1 MIKPVVLNCTPVLPT
16 AYGDALSYYEE
27 ICKLVEKTNEIIKDI
42 NDNLTGYIDNYFNG
56 IMVNAVY
63 DEENET
69 IILSKEL
76 VTTGDTHTYNAST
89 NTLIVR

>member
-1 MIKPVVLNCTPVLPT
+1 MIKPIKLGCTPVLPT
-16 AYGDALSYYEE
+16 AYGDGLSYYEE
-27 ICKLVEKTNEIIKDI
+27 ICKLTEKINEIIKDI
-42 NDNLTGYIDNYFNG
+42 NDNLSSYIDNYFNG

-76 VTTGDTHTYNAST
+76 VTTSDTHTYNAST
-89 NTLIVR
+89 NTLIVG

>member
-27 ICKLVEKTNEIIKDI
+27 ICKLSEKMNEMIKDL
-42 NDNLTGYIDNYFNG
+42 NDNLTNYIDNYFNG
-56 IMVNAVY
+56 IMVDAVY
-63 DEENET
+63 DEENER

-76 VTTGDTHTYNAST
+76 VITSDVHTYIGET
-89 NTLIVR
+89 NTMKVG

>member
-27 ICKLVEKTNEIIKDI
+27 ICKLSEKINEIIKDI
-42 NDNLTGYIDNYFNG
+42 NDNLTSYIDTYFNG
-56 IMVNAVY
+56 IMINAAY
-63 DEENET
+63 DEESET

-76 VTTGDTHTYNAST
+76 VTTSDTHTYNAST
-89 NTLIVR
+89 NTLIVG

>member
-1 MIKPVVLNCTPVLPT
+1 MIKPIKLCCTPILPT

-27 ICKLVEKTNEIIKDI
+27 ICKLTEKTNEIIKDI
-42 NDNLTGYIDNYFNG
+42 NDNLSSYIDNYFNG

-76 VTTGDTHTYNAST
+76 VTTSDTHTYDAST
-89 NTLIVR
+89 NTLIVG

>member
-1 MIKPVVLNCTPVLPT
+1 MIKPIVLNCTPVLPT

-27 ICKLVEKTNEIIKDI
+27 ICKLSEKINEIIKDI

-56 IMVNAVY
+56 IMINAVY

-76 VTTGDTHTYNAST
+76 ITTSETHTFDAST
-89 NTLIVR
+89 NTLIVG

>member
-1 MIKPVVLNCTPVLPT
+1 MIKPIVLNCTPVLPT

-27 ICKLVEKTNEIIKDI
+27 ICKFSEKTNEIIKDL
-42 NDNLTGYIDNYFNG
+42 NDNLSNYIDNYFNG

-63 DEENET
+63 DEETET
-69 IILSKEL
+69 IILSKEI
-76 VTTGDTHTYNAST
+76 VATGDTHTYNAST

>member
-16 AYGDALSYYEE
+16 SYGDALSYYEE
-27 ICKLVEKTNEIIKDI
+27 ICKLVNKMNEIINDI
-42 NDNLTGYIDNYFNG
+42 NDNMESYIDKYFNG

-63 DEENET
+63 DEENER

-76 VTTGDTHTYNAST
+76 VITSDVHTYIGET
-89 NTLIVR
+89 NTMKVG

>member
-1 MIKPVVLNCTPVLPT
+1 MIKPIVLNCTPVLPT

-27 ICKLVEKTNEIIKDI
+27 ICKLAEKTNEIIKDI
-42 NDNLTGYIDNYFNG
+42 NDNLSTYIDTYFNG
-56 IMVNAVY
+56 IMINAVY

-76 VTTGDTHTYNAST
+76 VTTSDRHVYNASE
-89 NTLIVR
+89 NTLIVG

>member
-1 MIKPVVLNCTPVLPT
+1 MIKPIKMNCTPILPT

-27 ICKLVEKTNEIIKDI
+27 VCKLVEKTNEIINYI
-42 NDNLTGYIDNYFNG
+42 NDNLANYIDNYFNG

-76 VTTGDTHTYNAST
+76 VTTSDTHTYNAST
-89 NTLIVR
+89 NTLKVG

>member
-27 ICKLVEKTNEIIKDI
+27 ICKLSEKINEIIKDI

-56 IMVNAVY
+56 IMINAVY

-69 IILSKEL
+69 IILSKEI
-76 VTTGDTHTYNAST
+76 VTTSDTHTYNAST
-89 NTLIVR
+89 NTLKVG